1 MVYIRDWNAKAL
13 VEQGFFHKNERERKT
28 AMNRIVYADNA
39 ATTAVSTQV
48 LEAMLP
54 YYKEVYGN
62 PSSLYAAG
70 QKAKAALDQARADAA
85 ACLGADP
92 DEIYFTSCGTESDNW
107 AIKGA
112 AHAMKK
118 KGKTHIVT
126 SAFEHHAVLHT
137 CQALE
142 KEGFSVT
149 YLPVHENGIVRV
161 EELEA
166 ALTEDTGLVTIMY
179 ANNEI
184 GTLQPIPQ
192 IGKLCREKGIW
203 FHTDAVQAVGQ
214 VPIDVREQNIDMLS
228 LSGHKLH
235 APKGV
240 GALYIRRGVRIPN
253 LLDGGAQERGKR
265 GGTENVAQIVG
276 LAAAM
281 KAACATIQERREKLA
296 AMQDKLIDAILR
308 IDRCRL
314 NGDRKQRLP
323 GNASFCFQGV
333 EGESLLLMLDLK
345 GISASSG
352 SACTSGSL
360 DPSHV
365 LLAIGL
371 PHEVAHGSL
380 RLSFGDYNTMEDI
393 DYIIETLPPIIERL
407 RAMSPLWDA
416 IQQGKVNYD
425 AYM

>member
-1 MVYIRDWNAKAL
+1 
-13 VEQGFFHKNERERKT
+13 
-28 AMNRIVYADNA
+28 MNRIVYADNA

-70 QKAKAALDQARADAA
+70 QKAKAALDQARADVA

-214 VPIDVREQNIDMLS
+214 VPIDVKEQNIDMLS